1 MVLEFLDREI
11 RADTKEKDVA
21 GLEVVL
27 DKSVE
32 LNRPLRP
39 SQTLRKRPS
48 STVKSAPTR
57 KKRTWPDLRLFSIKA
72 LNSIVLAALS
82 KRFVNG
88 REITTEMVLE
98 FLDRE
103 IRADTKEKDEAG
115 LQVVLSK
122 QGYKRKRSARSRG
135 LHINYEARPLKAEIV
150 AVSTNCLGDAANYPW
165 LEYTY
170 IVRRG
175 GHYFLPS
182 CSRSGFHY
190 LPDLAGE

>member
-1 MVLEFLDREI
+1 MVLEFLDREIRADTKERTWPDLRLFSIKALNSIVLSALAKRFVNGREITTEMVLEFLDREI

-21 GLEVVL
+21 GL
-27 DKSVE
+27 
-32 LNRPLRP
+32 
-39 SQTLRKRPS
+39 
-48 STVKSAPTR
+48 
-57 KKRTWPDLRLFSIKA
+57 
-72 LNSIVLAALS
+72 
-82 KRFVNG
+82 
-88 REITTEMVLE
+88 EITTEMVLE

-115 LQVVLSK
+115 LQVVLSNRVIS
-122 QGYKRKRSARSRG
+122 GSAQRDFVRFSG
-135 LHINYEARPLKAEIV
+135 MHINYEARPLKAEIV